1 MGAGHNKSAEAE
13 DPGVQRHHVVLV
25 SCVVVAALALLP
37 CLLLLPEPPAGLS
50 PGQLYPHLAP
60 EPGQELRHCLVTDKA
75 RVQETT
81 EYLGC
86 LLPHRDVGVRQEL
99 RSEGDHLGPQLV
111 VGHEAD
117 EVGEDDCLQELE
129 YGELGL
135 VAGGGDTSLQH
146 VKAGGQGMGGEDAD
160 REVGQSLE
168 TRLRH
173 SLVRLSAYKL
183 AHVGQQLVEDRI
195 H

>member
-1 MGAGHNKSAEAE
+1 MGEGLHKGAESE

-25 SCVVVAALALLP
+25 PRVVVAALALLP

-86 LLPHRDVGVRQEL
+86 LLPHCDVGVRQEL

-111 VGHEAD
+111 VGHEA
-117 EVGEDDCLQELE
+117 
-129 YGELGL
+129 
-135 VAGGGDTSLQH
+135 SLQH
-146 VKAGGQGMGGEDAD
+146 VEAGGQGMGREDAD
-160 REVGQSLE
+160 GEAGEGLE

-173 SLVRLSAYKL
+173 SLVRLSANKL
-183 AHVGQQLVEDRI
+183 THVGK
-195 H
+195 